1 MAQPKN
7 KYTAKV
13 NSFLSRMK
21 RGGGTKKSSKRS

>member
-21 RGGGTKKSSKRS
+21 KGTKKSGKRS